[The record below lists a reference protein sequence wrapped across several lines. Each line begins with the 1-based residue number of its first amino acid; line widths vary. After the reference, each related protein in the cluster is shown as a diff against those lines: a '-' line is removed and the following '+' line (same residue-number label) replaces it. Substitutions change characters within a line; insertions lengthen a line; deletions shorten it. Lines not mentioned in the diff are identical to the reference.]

1 MSQAV
6 IYKTKFK
13 SLKDMYK
20 HIQKLIK
27 DGVFLGAG
35 AEVLTK
41 NDPGFESA
49 KGRFYTDR
57 NKIVM
62 VVNGNNE
69 GKKNIFTGTEGFV
82 YGQSGF
88 AVTWDEATKEIN
100 IVIET
105 RYKEATDPEVVALKE
120 RIRRHIDSGTKF
132 DKVYKLLQ
140 EKAKDVQVT
149 RKPDG
154 GWKIIGDLPPEVLQ
168 GIQEIQA
175 GD

>member
-6 IYKTKFK
+6 IYTTKFK
-13 SLKDMYK
+13 SPKEMYK

-41 NDPGFESA
+41 NDPGFQTA
-49 KGRFYTDR
+49 KDRFLRVDR

-82 YGQSGF
+82 YGKPGF
-88 AVTWDEATKEIN
+88 AVIWDDATKEIN

-105 RYKEATDPEVVALKE
+105 PYLEAEDPQVTALKDK
-120 RIRRHIDSGTKF
+120 IRR
-132 DKVYKLLQ
+132 
-140 EKAKDVQVT
+140 
-149 RKPDG
+149 
-154 GWKIIGDLPPEVLQ
+154 
-168 GIQEIQA
+168 
-175 GD
+175 